1 MFDEKLPERIKQ
13 IRKDEERFQNEMLD
27 RVKNRK
33 DLQNASDK
41 QIIDA
46 QVSQLELGRSLTKTQ
61 VDRLEKQ
68 IEEGNL
74 TEKQKQFK
82 ENQLTIEKNRL
93 DVQNNL
99 LTDFKVEKGLQED
112 LEEIERRKK
121 IEKNRQLRLEKESAE
136 RAKERAKE
144 EKKTREVIDRD
155 TTKSIANKE
164 KLEQE
169 ALNIKKI
176 STLQTEREIEDEKLK
191 IAREAA
197 KKQVDLSKA
206 TDKAKKNE
214 KLAIDAKF
222 DAQEDALK
230 LQRAKDDKAKDA
242 EDKLELREK
251 QLQFAQDT
259 ADLLAEVTSARV
271 TRQKDLALAGLDAQ
285 LQQGLINQQQFDKQ
299 REDIERKAFQQQKKI
314 DIASALA
321 NGAIAITK
329 TVAQLGGVGAITPMG
344 IASLGLVAAQ
354 TAAQVGIIAGQSFDK
369 GGYTGSGFG
378 SADSS
383 GFKQAGVVHEGEYVV
398 PKNVL
403 ESQRG
408 SSLVGALEAMRTSRP
423 QPFSNIGFANG
434 GFAGASGVDITG
446 LRNEIT
452 QAVAS
457 SIGSI
462 QVINNAT
469 DTITQA
475 AKVNNI
481 QSEATFG

>member
-1 MFDEKLPERIKQ
+1 MARVQIKH
-13 IRKDEERFQNEMLD
+13 F
-27 RVKNRK
+27 
-33 DLQNASDK
+33 
-41 QIIDA
+41 
-46 QVSQLELGRSLTKTQ
+46 
-61 VDRLEKQ
+61 
-68 IEEGNL
+68 
-74 TEKQKQFK
+74 
-82 ENQLTIEKNRL
+82 NQLKQ
-93 DVQNNL
+93 V
-99 LTDFKVEKGLQED
+99 GED
-112 LEEIERRKK
+112 L
-121 IEKNRQLRLEKESAE
+121 
-136 RAKERAKE
+136 AKE
-144 EKKTREVIDRD
+144 EKVKAHKEL
-155 TTKSIANKE
+155 IALEKAEEEKVKVLTEAEKKAQEKAAKE
-164 KLEQE
+164 QQKAEDKLSKMIVKLKQNQ
-169 ALNIKKI
+169 LI
-176 STLQTEREIEDEKLK
+176 LEIEDK
-191 IAREAA
+191 REAEFMKLDIA
-197 KKQVDLSKA
+197 KQNAIAEIELTKA
-206 TDKAKKNE
+206 TEETKAKAR
-214 KLAIDAKF
+214 LAIDDKF
-222 DAQEDALK
+222 LAQENALK
-230 LQRAKDDKAKDA
+230 AKYDA
-242 EDKLELREK
+242 EDKKVQEKIDAKEKEKSDKEKEKETADKLELREK
-251 QLQFAQDT
+251 QLQFAQET

-446 LRNEIT
+446 LRNEIS

-462 QVINNAT
+462 QVVNNAT